1 MNNNAHQSIESKGP
15 AYIWESHIM
24 APDMSIAHYKTSYKV
39 RSFCLR
45 AEPIEHPILS
55 EVTLDALGYNG
66 KTPGPAIVIV
76 QGEWLFLTLEN
87 HLDEATG
94 IMIQGYAK
102 AGALKN
108 ISDFEQYGPSIE
120 PGDSYTYK
128 LLCDKP
134 GTFLYR
140 SSHDFQSSLGLT
152 GALIVLPAE
161 ENIDPDNI
169 PDKDFIILMQ
179 QWEIS
184 ELPLGNILPGKY
196 KPNKY
201 RRNPNFF
208 TLNGKCY
215 PNTAPFYFNKGDKIR
230 MRFISKVGEVGWI
243 HLEGHPFEV
252 ITINGFSRYHQMND
266 TIEFSSGYRSEIEL
280 TANNPGNWLLNA
292 TAVFQQSNNGIFPG
306 GITSNIIYLK
316 V

>member
-1 MNNNAHQSIESKGP
+1 MNSQIPKSIESQGP
-15 AYIWESHIM
+15 VYIWESHIM
-24 APDMSIAHYKTSYKV
+24 TPDMSIASYTSAYKT

-45 AEPIEHPILS
+45 AESVEHPILTD
-55 EVTLDALGYNG
+55 VTLEALGYNG
-66 KTPGPAIVIV
+66 KTPGPVIVIV

-87 HLDEATG
+87 HLEETTG

-120 PGDSYTYK
+120 PGNSFTYK
-128 LLCDKP
+128 LLCDKA

-140 SSHDFQSSLGLT
+140 SSHDFQSSLGLV

-161 ENIDPDNI
+161 DRIAPENI
-169 PDKDFIILMQ
+169 PDKDFILLMQ

-184 ELPLGNILPGKY
+184 ELALGSILPGKY
-196 KPNKY
+196 KPDKY

-215 PNTAPFYFNKGDKIR
+215 PNTSPIYFNKEDKIR
-230 MRFISKVGEVGWI
+230 MRFISKVGEIGWI
-243 HLEGHPFEV
+243 HLEGHPFHV
-252 ITINGFSRYHQMND
+252 ITINGFSSYNLMND
-266 TIEFSSGYRSEIEL
+266 TIEYSSGFRSEIEL

-292 TAVFQQSNNGIFPG
+292 TAVFQQSNNGVFPG
-306 GITSNIIYLK
+306 GITSNIIYL
-316 V
+316 